1 MLKRGLAPFPADTTH
16 IWSEVDHTQ
25 IPLAPHVLRERML
38 LDENMF
44 LKVRLWLGCGS
55 RCGKLTRWQQDCLNW
70 LLKRLGFLEMTYTF
84 YPTIEP
90 ASLADSYIPS
100 LVRRVE
106 AEVDAAT

>member
-1 MLKRGLAPFPADTTH
+1 MP
-16 IWSEVDHTQ
+16 
-25 IPLAPHVLRERML
+25 
-38 LDENMF
+38 
-44 LKVRLWLGCGS
+44 
-55 RCGKLTRWQQDCLNW
+55 QDCLNW

-106 AEVDAAT
+106 AEVDEAT